1 MEYTTSLYM
10 HHALRAHAYTGPQA
24 EKSPQVPANLAMPMT
39 KTDLACGDSPFSVP
53 AESPRVPA
61 DRSEKA
67 DFWVSTDLV
76 LWRPQD
82 PSFIASDCQINDRC
96 YRRLDPEY
104 SAWLKLKMHAVKAAA
119 DAGRVPAEAFD
130 HARQRFNAVQAR
142 AIETFGEQKLL
153 EAVRT
158 LNVEK
163 YRPPLPDEFEK
174 AKPVEIVA
182 ARINPETERLA
193 RARGL
198 VDEIRDKALALGW
211 TPESLYFCDGYE
223 RHPIGPRYGLVCYIH
238 SQDQIGEVTC
248 QSIELIGPPPQEVR
262 SRFYNADV
270 KQPWI
275 KPARQT

>member
-1 MEYTTSLYM
+1 MS
-10 HHALRAHAYTGPQA
+10 
-24 EKSPQVPANLAMPMT
+24 MT
-39 KTDLACGDSPFSVP
+39 NRGLVCGDSPFSVP

-61 DRSEKA
+61 DRAEQA

-82 PSFIASDCQINDRC
+82 PTFIARDCQINDRC

-104 SAWLKLKMHAVKAAA
+104 FAWLKLKMHAVKTAA

-130 HARQRFNAVQAR
+130 GLRQRFNTVQVR
-142 AIETFGEQKLL
+142 AIEVFGEQLLL

-158 LNVEK
+158 LDAEK

-174 AKPVEIVA
+174 AKPVEPVP

-198 VDEIRDKALALGW
+198 VDEIRDQALSLGW
-211 TPESLYFCDGYE
+211 TMESLYFCDGYE
-223 RHPIGPRYGLVCYIH
+223 RHPIGPRYGLVCYVH
-238 SQDQIGEVTC
+238 AQDRIGEVTR
-248 QSIELIGPPPQEVR
+248 QSIELIGPPPRETR
-262 SRFYNADV
+262 SRFYNPDV
-270 KQPWI
+270 DQPWLVRTF
-275 KPARQT
+275 PVLLESD